1 MKYFGLLWANLK
13 RKKLRTILT
22 LGSFVVALFLFA
34 LLAIVK
40 TAFSGG
46 VEVAGADRLVVI
58 NKTSIIQPL
67 PLSYRDRLAHTPG
80 IKDVTFAN
88 WFGGVYQDPK
98 NFIPEFAIDTDTYRQ
113 MYPEFTVGN
122 NEWQAFV
129 ADRQGA
135 IVGEKTAKKY
145 NWKVGDRVPMK
156 GTIYPGTWEF
166 NIDGIYHGSK
176 PQEDTSQ
183 FWFHWKYLDES
194 LQSTG
199 RSGQVGWY
207 TVRIANPDDAAKLVK
222 TIDTMFSNS
231 SYETKTDTEKAFAA
245 SWVKQMGNIEFLI
258 LTIGAVV
265 FFTLLLVTGNTMAI
279 AVRERTGE
287 LAVLKAVGF
296 SDGFVMFLVLV
307 ESILLAAIGGGLGL
321 FLGKLLALNGDPT
334 GGLLPIFFLPS
345 KAILTG
351 VAVALTVGLVAG
363 IIPAINAMRL
373 RVVDALR
380 RV

>member
-22 LGSFVVALFLFA
+22 VGSFVVALFLFA

-67 PLSYRDRLAHTPG
+67 PLSYRDRLQRLPG

-98 NFIPEFAIDTDTYRQ
+98 NFIPEFAIDTETYRQ
-113 MYPEFTVGN
+113 MYPEFHVSDE
-122 NEWQAFV
+122 EWNAFV

-135 IVGEKTAKKY
+135 IVGEKTAKKFG
-145 NWKVGDRVPMK
+145 WKVGDRVPMK
-156 GTIYPGTWEF
+156 GTIYPGTWQF
-166 NIDGIYHGSK
+166 NVSGIYHGTR
-176 PQEDTSQ
+176 PQDDTSQ
-183 FWFHWKYLDES
+183 FWFHWKYLEEGS
-194 LQSTG
+194 GRTG
-199 RSGQVGWY
+199 NVGWY
-207 TVRIANPDDAAKLVK
+207 TVRVANPDDSAALVK
-222 TIDTMFSNS
+222 KIDEMFSNS
-231 SYETKTDTEKAFAA
+231 PYETKTDTEKAFAA

-265 FFTLLLVTGNTMAI
+265 FFTLLLITGNTMAI

-296 SDGFVMFLVLV
+296 SDGFVLFLVLA
-307 ESILLAAIGGGLGL
+307 ESILVAFVGGTLGL
-321 FLGKLLALNGDPT
+321 LLGEVLVAGGDPT
-334 GGLLPIFFLPS
+334 GGLLPLFYLPPKS
-345 KAILTG
+345 LATG
-351 VAVALTVGLVAG
+351 VAIAIGVGLVAG